1 MPPFTDPGAN
11 RRANE
16 VNPNFY
22 IITNKP
28 LLHYRGGAT
37 MTDAAYN
44 AKNWLNRLID
54 LYDTAEKTRR
64 AIEVCESRINNAVS
78 NYESTGR
85 GRTDPIVRQ
94 QQREDALIQYSELKA
109 KYERQYFEFMRQ
121 ELITINVIDRL
132 EDKRASAVLIDR
144 HINRRS
150 IKEIA
155 KNNYYNLKKS
165 QLHRVYNEALEMLA
179 PLLETAEP
187 QAIQETDI
195 KIKKHQRQATA

>member
-1 MPPFTDPGAN
+1 
-11 RRANE
+11 
-16 VNPNFY
+16 
-22 IITNKP
+22 
-28 LLHYRGGAT
+28 

-132 EDKRASAVLIDR
+132 EDPRASAVLIDR

-155 KNNYYNLKKS
+155 KNNYYNLKKA

>member
-1 MPPFTDPGAN
+1 
-11 RRANE
+11 
-16 VNPNFY
+16 
-22 IITNKP
+22 
-28 LLHYRGGAT
+28 
-37 MTDAAYN
+37 MTDAAYK

-121 ELITINVIDRL
+121 ELITINVIDKL
-132 EDKRASAVLIDR
+132 PDDRARALLIDR
-144 HINRRS
+144 HINRTS
-150 IKEIA
+150 IAAMEKG
-155 KNNYYNLKKS
+155 KFYNLKRA
-165 QLHRVYNEALEMLA
+165 QLFRLYNEALELLA
-179 PLLETAEP
+179 PLLETEEP
-187 QAIQETDI
+187 RAILETD
-195 KIKKHQRQATA
+195 KYIKKHQRQATA